1 MCREV
6 AGEPTTRHMLSH
18 MRVKHAATILVLLG
32 GVASVARAQHHI
44 DAGMDASTAPLCS
57 ATPGQTCEPTAPV
70 TEVGPLLSALTPTDS
85 DAGVT
90 DASPGAD
97 AVREP
102 CAEAIRAVQ
111 FEDAHA
117 AEVAYQQCRARVAG
131 RGRVPLADDVR
142 TLEDVTEALHGLR
155 REDGTF
161 CVAPSAPFDFTVLMG
176 TATDTRTCF
185 LALDRFLSSDNSVW
199 RFAVVDPYIS
209 GRLATRG
216 GFDVIT
222 ARRMRRRP
230 EPGSIADREL
240 LATARLA
247 GRHFMRSCRCL
258 PGPQPDSITA
268 VRGMQLPS
276 TVESVLLRGLEERD
290 GTHGEPLVFL
300 NPVVPGVRFLRHF
313 ESKNLQFT

>member
-6 AGEPTTRHMLSH
+6 AGKRGTRHKLLR
-18 MRVKHAATILVLLG
+18 MRAKHAATILVLLG
-32 GVASVARAQHHI
+32 GVASVARAQQHV
-44 DAGMDASTAPLCS
+44 DAGMD
-57 ATPGQTCEPTAPV
+57 GPTASVCGASPEQTSVHTTPV
-70 TEVGPLLSALTPTDS
+70 TEVGPLLSALTTVGA

-90 DASPGAD
+90 DASPNRVD
-97 AVREP
+97 VPREP
-102 CAEAIRAVQ
+102 CAESIRAVQ

-131 RGRVPLADDVR
+131 RGRVPLADDIR
-142 TLEDVTEALHGLR
+142 TLEDVTEALHSLR

-176 TATDTRTCF
+176 TAADTRTCF

-230 EPGSIADREL
+230 EPGTPADREL
-240 LATARLA
+240 LAAARLA

-276 TVESVLLRGLEERD
+276 TIEAVLLRGLEERD
-290 GTHGEPLVFL
+290 GTHGEP
-300 NPVVPGVRFLRHF
+300 
-313 ESKNLQFT
+313 